1 LEEIVNG
8 YLSPEPPTN
17 RWQAIGGGIN
27 KIVEM
32 CNK

>member
-1 LEEIVNG
+1 
-8 YLSPEPPTN
+8 LSPEPPTN
-17 RWQAIGGGIN
+17 GWQAIGGGIN